1 MSERDYTTEVAGD
14 RSKEPVWC
22 GETVETIAGAT
33 GEKEEDVRIWLTLA
47 WKAGYRT
54 RDLQTKLSPALR
66 DWRDVGGPLR
76 IFLEKYMGPAPNIT
90 NAPQL
95 SFLISAQIAE

>member
-47 WKAGYRT
+47 WKAGSWSRIGATLRRYSRADVTRT
-54 RDLQTKLSPALR
+54 RPLPGPTRLRTGSGPKGPMAAAVSLTGSP
-66 DWRDVGGPLR
+66 
-76 IFLEKYMGPAPNIT
+76 
-90 NAPQL
+90 
-95 SFLISAQIAE
+95 